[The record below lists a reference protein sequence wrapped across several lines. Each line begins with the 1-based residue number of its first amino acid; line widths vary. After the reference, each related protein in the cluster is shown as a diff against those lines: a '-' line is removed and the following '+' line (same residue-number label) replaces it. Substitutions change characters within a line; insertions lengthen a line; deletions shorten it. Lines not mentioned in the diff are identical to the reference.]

1 MADKTVCRKCGKEL
15 GPTVRFCGMCGTP
28 VTKEPAA
35 KVVSARAPA
44 VTMQSLKGPTSTPAT
59 TSPVAIEIPKT
70 DPAAPAR
77 STIQTSEAAP
87 KGPTPSS
94 PPPDRSKEKSILPAP
109 SVVATAATERMPETA
124 PMPPTE
130 DAATAR
136 TSAPGVSSPSSDL
149 SKRSEFQRLLD
160 EVENGFEQIVT
171 PEPTTPLE
179 GTPATRPKPSDPTGE
194 IPMDSTMARS
204 LFDAMVVEHARP
216 VRDFMIEV
224 RLGEPPRTW
233 VDFAMPALRV
243 IHRSAQGMGLGTFVE
258 KLTAYLSAL
267 DIAQGGTDRL
277 IRGQL
282 RQAIIDTYSDL
293 IAFMPDA
300 FALEQES
307 NRRESIIV
315 HTLIQQVPG
324 LNKVGTDRIYSA
336 GLTSL
341 ALFYV
346 ARPNDIAELTGIPLE
361 LAQNVVTRFREYRKQ
376 TESLSPEQD
385 RAAEMRLLGEL
396 ADKLEQATTEY
407 DKQAPGMVGDA
418 RRRELRRVRGDIMLE
433 LGLLLAR
440 LGEVER
446 LRELEKLPF
455 SARAASVRAYVQQK
469 QKPKPGGVH
478 A

>member
-1 MADKTVCRKCGKEL
+1 
-15 GPTVRFCGMCGTP
+15 
-28 VTKEPAA
+28 
-35 KVVSARAPA
+35 
-44 VTMQSLKGPTSTPAT
+44 MQSVKGPPASTPAIT
-59 TSPVAIEIPKT
+59 TVAVETAKVDPRAITAPAPVNV
-70 DPAAPAR
+70 AAPTSAVAA
-77 STIQTSEAAP
+77 STVAASPPSSTAKTKSHPPEPAPPSGKVAAP
-87 KGPTPSS
+87 PPT
-94 PPPDRSKEKSILPAP
+94 IG
-109 SVVATAATERMPETA
+109 TAQTERMPETA

-130 DAATAR
+130 DASNAR
-136 TSAPGVSSPSSDL
+136 SSAPGSDAT
-149 SKRSEFQRLLD
+149 KRSEFQRLLD
-160 EVENGFEQIVT
+160 EVENGFESIVT
-171 PEPTTPLE
+171 PEPPAPPE
-179 GTPATRPKPSDPTGE
+179 GTPAARAKPSDPTGE
-194 IPMDSTMARS
+194 IPMDSTMVRS

-233 VDFAMPALRV
+233 VEFAMPALRV
-243 IHRSAQGMGLGTFVE
+243 VHRSAQGMGLDTFVE
-258 KLTAYLSAL
+258 KLAAYLSAL

-315 HTLIQQVPG
+315 HTLLQQVPG

-376 TESLSPEQD
+376 TESLSPEHD
-385 RAAEMRLLGEL
+385 RAAEMKLLGEL
-396 ADKLEQATTEY
+396 ADKLEQATVEY
-407 DKQAPGMVGDA
+407 DKQVPGMVGDA
-418 RRRELRRVRGDIMLE
+418 RRRELRRVRGDLMLE

-446 LRELEKLPF
+446 LRDLEKLPF
-455 SARAASVRAYVQQK
+455 SARAASVRAYIQEK
-469 QKPKPGGVH
+469 QKPKPGGLH